1 MRSRV
6 GVREV
11 IHKMLDL
18 STAHVPAGTVDFGNS
33 RWVAH
38 EYGYVV
44 FISPEDIPEWFE
56 PIHRKAVEN
65 DCLLVNFDADGEESP
80 DLETYQ

>member
-1 MRSRV
+1 M
-6 GVREV
+6 
-11 IHKMLDL
+11 IYKMLDL

-44 FISPEDIPEWFE
+44 FISPEDEGI
-56 PIHRKAVEN
+56 R
-65 DCLLVNFDADGEESP
+65 G
-80 DLETYQ
+80 T